1 MRDFRTAHFALA
13 RKVKWRTFPDNF
25 HNSAHATIGS
35 TECTVEKNRGLFRN
49 APNRYLLHI
58 KGRPITEH
66 KTRMEGKEAAA
77 RHALDV
83 ASAHERLELLASLE
97 WKGTMRIDEKGRFI
111 VEEQAEVQAGIQSRD
126 TPDPA

>member
-1 MRDFRTAHFALA
+1 MHSFSSAHFALA
-13 RKVKWRTFPDNF
+13 RKVKWRTYPDNF

-35 TECTVEKNRGLFRN
+35 TECAVEKNRGLFRN
-49 APNRYLLHI
+49 DPHRYMLHI

-66 KTRMEGKEAAA
+66 KTQMEGKETAA
-77 RHALDV
+77 RYALDT

-111 VEEQAEVQAGIQSRD
+111 VEEQVEEQADAQRRD
-126 TPDPA
+126 NPDPP